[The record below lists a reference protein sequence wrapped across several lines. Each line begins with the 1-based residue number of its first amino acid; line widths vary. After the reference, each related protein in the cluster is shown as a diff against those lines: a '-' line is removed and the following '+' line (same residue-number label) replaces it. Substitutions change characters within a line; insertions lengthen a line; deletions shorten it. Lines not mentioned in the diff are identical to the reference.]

1 MEDLHHTLKRNSGR
15 VVGIY
20 DEISVMY
27 KQIDINKTG
36 NLDKKQLLTMFN
48 GGSWRRNFQ
57 NGFTTV
63 ENTWFNM
70 VGFVQP
76 VVIIKKRCKVR

>member
-1 MEDLHHTLKRNSGR
+1 MEDLHHRLEINSGR

-27 KQIDINKTG
+27 EQMDRNKTG

-48 GGSWRRNFQ
+48 GGSWRRNLIVTRISRDMREKLFA
-57 NGFTTV
+57 
-63 ENTWFNM
+63 
-70 VGFVQP
+70 
-76 VVIIKKRCKVR
+76 